1 MKKGEKWIFIDYLK
15 SITMLY
21 IVGYWHLFDYTNAF
35 PGYINPVSEN
45 ITIAV
50 LGLFTFISGFLSGK
64 SVVKSGGIKDFYVKR
79 LIRIYPLYFVA
90 VILFFVY
97 GKNDFITSVKSLLCV
112 SMLYSP
118 APRTLWFITMI
129 MLFYLAAPFL
139 VKLASN
145 LKRYLIAVVLTMIT
159 LVSLMVFSKTLDI
172 RLILYLPCFCL
183 AIYCAVDDVENRFL
197 NFKSA
202 IACLIVG
209 LLLLFINTDIWTIE
223 KLKQIPFI
231 LSLSYLVFA
240 VSYRGQN
247 WFPKISLISFLSFSS
262 YAMYLFHRPIYVTLK
277 QLYFPASD
285 LFQVIYLFICLVM
298 IVILSWV
305 IQRTN
310 DKLFIVFHNR

>member
-1 MKKGEKWIFIDYLK
+1 MKKGDKWVFIDYLK

-21 IVGYWHLFDYTNAF
+21 IVGYWHLFDYTDAF

-64 SVVKSGGIKDFYVKR
+64 SVVKAARIKDFYTKR

-90 VILFFVY
+90 VILFFICRE
-97 GKNDFITSVKSLLCV
+97 NDFITSVKSFLCV

-139 VKLASN
+139 VKLSIN
-145 LKRYLIAVVLTMIT
+145 SKKYFVAVVSTIIA
-159 LVSLMVFSKTLDI
+159 LVSLMVVFKTLDI

-183 AIYCAVDDVENRFL
+183 ALYCAAHDVENRFL

-202 IACLIVG
+202 IACLIAG
-209 LLLLFINTDIWTIE
+209 LLLLFINTDVWTIE

-231 LSLSYLVFA
+231 LSLSYLIFA
-240 VSYRGQN
+240 VSYRSQN
-247 WFPKISLISFLSFSS
+247 WFPKIGLISFLSFSS
-262 YAMYLFHRPIYVTLK
+262 YAMYLFHRPIYITLK

-285 LFQVIYLFICLVM
+285 LFQIMYLFICLVVM
-298 IVILSWV
+298 VLLSWL